1 MLDTPAWF
9 EERLRRVESVRLFLD
24 YDGTLA
30 EFAPTPDATDPDPAV
45 VGLVR
50 RLAQQPRLRVAVI
63 SGRRLAHLKELLPGS
78 GCLLAGT
85 YGIEWTLPEG
95 ERVESLD
102 LTAIRPPLEGLKP
115 EWEAIAARRPG
126 IYLED
131 KGWSLALHARF
142 ATESDAEQTMAEARQ
157 AVARWVDLD
166 SPDSM
171 FRQHGGPRFFE
182 ICPALAHKGR
192 AVEWL
197 LAHDPWPGG
206 LPVYMGDDYNDE
218 DAFEAIHQHRG
229 LAILV
234 SREPRSTQAD
244 MRLENPQAARQWLE
258 ELLEILGGE
267 KKDSPLVR

>member
-1 MLDTPAWF
+1 
-9 EERLRRVESVRLFLD
+9 
-24 YDGTLA
+24 
-30 EFAPTPDATDPDPAV
+30 V
-45 VGLVR
+45 VVDLVR
-50 RLAQQPRLRVAVI
+50 RLAQHPRLRVAVI
-63 SGRRLAHLKELLPGS
+63 SGRRLAHLKELLPES

-102 LTAIRPPLEGLKP
+102 LMAFRPPLEGLKP
-115 EWEAIAARRPG
+115 EWEAIAASRPG

-142 ATESDAEQTMAEARQ
+142 ASDSDAEQAMTEARQ
-157 AVARWVDLD
+157 AAARWIDLD
-166 SPDSM
+166 RPESI

-197 LAHDPWPGG
+197 LAHDPRPGG

-218 DAFEAIHQHRG
+218 DAFETIQRHGG

-234 SREPRSTQAD
+234 SHELRPTQAD
-244 MRLENPQAARQWLE
+244 MRLKNPQAARQWLE
-258 ELLEILGGE
+258 ELLEMME
-267 KKDSPLVR
+267 AVFRQKPV